1 MKTDN
6 LSVFFRVSHVCLT
19 RCITCRILRAR
30 PTSTLPQPFLFHTV
44 SPSPEAKPISR
55 PIRSTTEF
63 AHHVGLA
70 RTTVSRVLNG
80 QPGLKK
86 KTIERVKRAIEETGF
101 VPNAYALHLK
111 GKRTQTVGVCVQN
124 LSFPILVNKL
134 AALQAKLRG
143 KGITAFIEV
152 VDSECSEGAVRN
164 FLSLRV
170 EALVFLGY
178 FDEAKIERQLQGLAN
193 NGTPNLVI
201 DHFGIK
207 GANTVTLDRAR
218 GMTAITEH
226 LLDLGH
232 RRFGLLGYSEN
243 FRSTH
248 ERMRGIREALIA
260 RGLDSAR
267 CTEIIDGQVVRAS
280 DFEFGRSL
288 ARKFIERG
296 NPPTAFIALNDV
308 IAAGAI
314 HGVKDM
320 GLRVPE
326 DFSVTG
332 FNNQDICL
340 MVVPNI
346 TSVDQRVDKTVQ
358 VAVDFV
364 VEQIGKPPRAKPVV
378 KMIDPLLIVRGS
390 TGPART
396 S

>member
-1 MKTDN
+1 MK
-6 LSVFFRVSHVCLT
+6 SK
-19 RCITCRILRAR
+19 
-30 PTSTLPQPFLFHTV
+30 HTEPKTV
-44 SPSPEAKPISR
+44 TR

-63 AHHVGLA
+63 ARHVGLA

-86 KTIERVKRAIEETGF
+86 KTIDRVNRAIEETGF

-134 AALQAKLRG
+134 ATLQAKLRDR
-143 KGITAFIEV
+143 GITTFIEV
-152 VDSECSEGAVRN
+152 VDGDSYEGAVRN

-170 EALVFLGY
+170 EAMVFLGY
-178 FDEAKIERQLQGLAN
+178 FDEGKIERQLQGLVN
-193 NGTPNLVI
+193 NGTPSLII

-218 GMTAITEH
+218 GMVAITEH

-232 RRFGLLGYSEN
+232 RRFGLLGYSES

-248 ERMRGIREALIA
+248 ERTRGIREALEE
-260 RGLDSAR
+260 RGLDFDK
-267 CTEIIDGQVVRAS
+267 CTENIDDQIVRTS
-280 DFEFGRSL
+280 DFEFGRAL
-288 ARKFIERG
+288 VRTFIERG
-296 NPPTAFIALNDV
+296 KPPTAFIALNDV
-308 IAAGAI
+308 LAAGAI
-314 HGVKDM
+314 HGVRDM

-326 DFSVTG
+326 DFSVSG
-332 FNNQDICL
+332 FNNQDICS

-346 TSVDQRVDKTVQ
+346 TSVDQRVDKTIQ

-364 VEQIGKPPRAKPVV
+364 IDQMGKPLRTKPVV

-390 TGPART
+390 TGPARGR
-396 S
+396 

>member
-1 MKTDN
+1 
-6 LSVFFRVSHVCLT
+6 VSHSDT
-19 RCITCRILRAR
+19 
-30 PTSTLPQPFLFHTV
+30 
-44 SPSPEAKPISR
+44 KPAGR

-70 RTTVSRVLNG
+70 RTTVSRVLNS

-111 GKRTQTVGVCVQN
+111 GKRTRTVGVCVQN
-124 LSFPILVNKL
+124 LSFPTLVNKL
-134 AALQAKLRG
+134 ATLQARLRE
-143 KGITAFIEV
+143 KGITTFIEV
-152 VDSECSEGAVRN
+152 VDGADSSDGAVRN

-178 FDEAKIERQLQGLAN
+178 FDEAKMERQLQSLGN
-193 NGTPNLVI
+193 NGTPSLVI
-201 DHFGIK
+201 DHHGIK

-218 GMTAITEH
+218 GMVAITEH
-226 LLDLGH
+226 LLDFGH

-248 ERMRGIREALIA
+248 ERIRGIREALEG
-260 RGLDSAR
+260 RGLDFDE
-267 CTEIIDGQVVRAS
+267 CTENIDAQVLRTS
-280 DFEFGRSL
+280 DFEFGRAL
-288 ARKFIERG
+288 ARTFIERG
-296 NPPTAFIALNDV
+296 DAPTAFIALNDV
-308 IAAGAI
+308 LAAGAI

-332 FNNQDICL
+332 FNNQDICA

-346 TSVDQRVDKTVQ
+346 TSVDQRVEKTVK

-364 VEQIGKPPRAKPVV
+364 MDQMGKPLRAKPVV

-390 TGPART
+390 TGPVRVR
-396 S
+396 

>member
-1 MKTDN
+1 M
-6 LSVFFRVSHVCLT
+6 
-19 RCITCRILRAR
+19 
-30 PTSTLPQPFLFHTV
+30 
-44 SPSPEAKPISR
+44 SPSTHPKISSR

-63 AHHVGLA
+63 ARHVGLA

-86 KTIERVKRAIEETGF
+86 KTIDRVKRAIEETGF

-124 LSFPILVNKL
+124 LTFPILVNKL
-134 AALQAKLRG
+134 AALQAKLREH
-143 KGITAFIEV
+143 GITTFIEV
-152 VDSECSEGAVRN
+152 VDGDSSEGAVRN

-178 FDEAKIERQLQGLAN
+178 FDEEKIGRHLQGLAN
-193 NGTPNLVI
+193 NGTPSIVI
-201 DHFGIK
+201 DHSGIK

-218 GMTAITEH
+218 GMVAITEH

-248 ERMRGIREALIA
+248 ERMRGIREALES
-260 RGLDSAR
+260 RGLDYDE
-267 CTEIIDGQVVRAS
+267 CTENIDGQVVRTS
-280 DFEFGRSL
+280 DFEFGRAL
-288 ARKFIERG
+288 ARAFIERG
-296 NPPTAFIALNDV
+296 NAPDAFIALNDV

-314 HGVKDM
+314 HGVRDM
-320 GLRVPE
+320 GLRVPD

-332 FNNQDICL
+332 FNNQDICS
-340 MVVPNI
+340 MVVPGI

-358 VAVDFV
+358 VAVAQV
-364 VEQIGKPPRAKPVV
+364 IEQMGKPLRPKPVV

-390 TGPART
+390 TGPVRAR
-396 S
+396 